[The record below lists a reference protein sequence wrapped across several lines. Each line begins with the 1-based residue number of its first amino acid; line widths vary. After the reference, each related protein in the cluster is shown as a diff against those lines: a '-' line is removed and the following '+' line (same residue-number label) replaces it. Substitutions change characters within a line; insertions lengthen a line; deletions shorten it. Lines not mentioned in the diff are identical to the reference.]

1 MFDPLTLRPTRD
13 IDPPPFHLFNQDGSA
28 PFLLTCDHASNA
40 LPLGY
45 GSLGIAPEKMFEHIA
60 WDVGAAAVTRQLS
73 MMLDAPAI
81 LGGTSRLFVDLNRYP
96 DDPTAVAT
104 RSDGVHVTGNEGLDT
119 AEHAHR
125 MEWHSRYHSELENQ
139 LDRLRSQGNQKPPI
153 IFIHSFTP
161 VFANHRR
168 PWHVGV
174 LHNHDSP
181 LSGHLLTELQKD
193 DRLVVGDNKPYSV
206 DEPRSYSIFQHAIE
220 QGREYIAL
228 EIRQDLIENISD
240 AESWGEMLEP
250 PLRRA
255 LENIGIRTAAKDTA
269 AAE

>member
-13 IDPPPFHLFNQDGSA
+13 IDPPPFHLFNQDGRA
-28 PFLLTCDHASNA
+28 PFLLSCDHASNA

-104 RSDGVHVTGNEGLDT
+104 RSDGVHVTGNEGLD
-119 AEHAHR
+119 AVEMAHR
-125 MEWHSRYHSELENQ
+125 LEWHEKYHTELQNQ
-139 LDRLRSQGNQKPPI
+139 LDRLTTAANPQPPI

-161 VFANHRR
+161 VFANQRR
-168 PWHVGV
+168 PWHIGV
-174 LHNHDSP
+174 LHNHDSA
-181 LSGHLLTELQKD
+181 LSSNLLSVLQQDDHL
-193 DRLVVGDNKPYSV
+193 VIGDNKPYSV
-206 DEPRSYSIFQHAIE
+206 DEPRSYSIFEHAID
-220 QGREYIAL
+220 QKRDYIAL
-228 EIRQDLIENISD
+228 EIRQDLIENITD
-240 AESWGEMLEP
+240 AESWAGILAPALQAVLGEFGAATKSP
-250 PLRRA
+250 D
-255 LENIGIRTAAKDTA
+255 ITAA
-269 AAE
+269 E